1 MMALLGSEKVS
12 NPVDGWVMVNQEQ
25 ARIGGIDAVEYRNS
39 VVVAFRMLLL
49 LRMLRMLRILL
60 LLLALLLIVG
70 GLKMVLRLLLRNHG
84 GYHSKE
90 N

>member
-70 GLKMVLRLLLRNHG
+70 GLEVVLRLLLRNHG

>member
-25 ARIGGIDAVEYRNS
+25 ARIGGIDAVKYRNS
-39 VVVAFRMLLL
+39 MIVAFRMLLL
-49 LRMLRMLRILL
+49 LRMLRIL

-70 GLKMVLRLLLRNHG
+70 GLEVVLRLLLRNHG

-90 N
+90 KS